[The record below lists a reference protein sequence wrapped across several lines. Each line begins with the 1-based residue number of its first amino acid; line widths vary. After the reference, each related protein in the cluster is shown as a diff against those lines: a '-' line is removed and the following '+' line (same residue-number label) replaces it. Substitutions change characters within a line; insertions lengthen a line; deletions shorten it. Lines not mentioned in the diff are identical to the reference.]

1 MQMDEENQGLVHQDV
16 KKPKDPET
24 RGILSTICYII
35 QLIILILLV
44 FLVFKYALANHKQSS
59 QIPQIQQLKVNE
71 TENIDDIDDTVV
83 LDKEDQ
89 DIMQFLTSPE
99 DVTQF
104 DNIIPEPEEEQF
116 EELIF
121 EAEPYNEGQLQGWQF
136 KNGLTLIVQEKQVE
150 IATLQF
156 VIYHGY
162 HDDDY
167 NTLFMHLLLKQQCSQ
182 AQLIERAYMST
193 ITTHFKNELM
203 ETCIRKFADS
213 LVREYTQD
221 DLDNINSEQIQTNDI
236 DLIFKIDRVLDAI
249 SLNNEIMTEP
259 MQIQDLQNYIE
270 LILVSNPLRLT
281 IESALSNQEIYM
293 LVSDTQL
300 LQKEFGTSII
310 DSWDLEPILYNQIR
324 INSNQTSTILIYPA
338 KQDEFFKHL
347 LLQKTQNS
355 LQTILKCQFDI
366 LDFDFLA
373 INIQECDVDSITLAN
388 AIYNFGSFLKRQNE
402 KTLLNCHKDFYNLQI
417 LYQKYIEDKEFSK
430 KDLNAIIDNI
440 QSGVI
445 IIQQGQFIYQ
455 ELKTLNKE
463 DFLNSNFVN
472 KKIQSIEYSNIL
484 LDYTIVSNI
493 DEQLISQLKLPNLS
507 QYIPL
512 ELPNYNFYTTNEIVP
527 INITLQEPQLMN
539 DSPNDIEPVYKPL
552 TPYIPLD
559 LDQSQKNYLIPILTP
574 LQISQELWWQYDN
587 HTNRVFLGI
596 LFYKPINGYSIA
608 KSKAILKIAQ
618 MYIEQSSLDA
628 ISAGFNFQVESS
640 YKGLS
645 FMLSGWSLTFEA
657 VKNQVLSNI
666 KEIKDE
672 SKFTIIKEDLR
683 NQFQEYYFSKTQFY
697 LVQYWLPKLMLRPV
711 NDPADIIR
719 EFQDLKFNE
728 FSQFLTDMFSDI
740 KYTAFISGNIDI
752 QNAKQLVQ
760 EYHPNDIETITKTL
774 QINKNLIHIIKLP
787 SKQKQN
793 AVVKYFSVGKRD
805 FLTTA
810 ALLLLQLHFESQQ
823 TIQVSFKSIGCVDGL
838 LFYNQGIDSV
848 IKLNEQIQQLIEQQK
863 YDLNNLKDRL
873 ILHYSNNDEFLW
885 DKIYNRNYAFNEIN
899 EIKNQIENVQI
910 SDFQG
915 ILQSE
920 TLSIFGVTESSK
932 IPNIPSGQN
941 DYSKQKE
948 KSYFQCAYQYQSQ

>member
-1 MQMDEENQGLVHQDV
+1 MQMDEENQGLVQQSI
-16 KKPKDPET
+16 KTPKDPET
-24 RGILSTICYII
+24 RGILSTLCYII

-59 QIPQIQQLKVNE
+59 IPQIDKLNVNE
-71 TENIDDIDDTVV
+71 IENIDDIDSTVV

-121 EAEPYNEGQLQGWQF
+121 EAEPWNEGQLQGWQF
-136 KNGLTLIVQEKQVE
+136 KNGLTLIVQEKQVQ

-162 HDDDY
+162 HDDEY
-167 NTLFMHLLLKQQCSQ
+167 NTLFMNLLLKQQCSQ
-182 AQLIERAYMST
+182 AQLIQRAYMST
-193 ITTHFKNELM
+193 IIVHFKNELM
-203 ETCIRKFADS
+203 ETCIKNFADS
-213 LVREYTQD
+213 LVREYTQE
-221 DLDNINSEQIQTNDI
+221 DLDNITNQNIQTQDF
-236 DLIFKIDRVLDAI
+236 DLISKIDRVLDAI
-249 SLNNEIMTEP
+249 SLNNEIITEP

-270 LILVSNPLRLT
+270 LILVSNPIRLT

-293 LVSDTQL
+293 IVSDTDL
-300 LQKEFGTSII
+300 LEKEFGTSII
-310 DSWDLEPILYNQIR
+310 ESWDLEPILYNQIR
-324 INSNQTSTILIYPA
+324 INSNQTSTILIYTA

-355 LQTILKCQFDI
+355 LQTILQCQFEI

-373 INIQECDVDSITLAN
+373 INIQECNTNSITLAN
-388 AIYNFGSFLKRQNE
+388 AIYNFASFLKRQNE

-417 LYQKYIEDKEFSK
+417 LYQKYVEDKEFSK

-445 IIQQGQFIYQ
+445 IIEQGQFIYQ

-472 KKIQSIEYSNIL
+472 KKVDSIEYSNIL
-484 LDYTIVSNI
+484 LDYTSVSNL

-507 QYIPL
+507 SYIPI
-512 ELPNYNFYTTNEIVP
+512 EQPNYNYYTTNQIIP
-527 INITLQEPQLMN
+527 PNITLSEPQIKN
-539 DSPNDIEPVYKPL
+539 DSPNDIDPVYKPL
-552 TPYIPLD
+552 TPYVQLD
-559 LDQSQKNYLIPILTP
+559 LNQTQKNYAIPILTP

-587 HTNRVFLGI
+587 QTNRVFLGI

-608 KSKAILKIAQ
+608 KSKAILKVAQ
-618 MYIEQSSLDA
+618 MYIEQSNLDA
-628 ISAGFNFQVESS
+628 VSAGFNFQVESS
-640 YKGLS
+640 LKGLS
-645 FMLSGWSLTFEA
+645 FMLSGWSLTFET

-672 SKFTIIKEDLR
+672 SKFKSIKEDLK
-683 NQFQEYYFSKTQFY
+683 NQFQEYYFQKTQFY

-711 NDPADIIR
+711 NDPADIIK

-774 QINKNLIHIIKLP
+774 QIDKNLIHIIKLP
-787 SKQKQN
+787 AKQKQN
-793 AVVKYFSVGKRD
+793 AVLKYFSVGKRD
-805 FLTTA
+805 YLSLA
-810 ALLLLQLHFESQQ
+810 ALLLLQLHFESQS
-823 TIQVSFKSIGCVDGL
+823 TVQVSFKSIGCVDGI

-848 IKLNEQIQQLIEQQK
+848 IKLNEQIQLLIEQQK
-863 YDLNNLKDRL
+863 FDLNNLKDQL
-873 ILHYSNNDEFLW
+873 ILHYQNNDEFLW
-885 DKIYNRNYAFNEIN
+885 DKIYNRNYEFNEII
-899 EIKNQIENVQI
+899 EIKNQIDNVQI
-910 SDFQG
+910 SDFHG

-932 IPNIPSGQN
+932 TPNIPSGQN

-948 KSYFQCAYQYQSQ
+948 KSYYECTYQYQSQ

>member
-35 QLIILILLV
+35 QLVILILLV
-44 FLVFKYALANHKQSS
+44 FLVFKSLRFNSCN
-59 QIPQIQQLKVNE
+59 VNE
-71 TENIDDIDDTVV
+71 TENIDDIDNAVV

-104 DNIIPEPEEEQF
+104 DNIMPEPEEEQF

-121 EAEPYNEGQLQGWQF
+121 EAEPWNEGQLQGWQY

-162 HDDDY
+162 HDDEY
-167 NTLFMHLLLKQQCSQ
+167 NTLFMRLLLKQQCSQ

-193 ITTHFKNELM
+193 VTIHLKNEQM

-221 DLDNINSEQIQTNDI
+221 DLDNINSESIQTSDI
-236 DLIFKIDRVLDAI
+236 DLISKIDRVLDAI

-259 MQIQDLQNYIE
+259 IQIQDLQNYIE

-355 LQTILKCQFDI
+355 LQTILKCQFEI

-373 INIQECDVDSITLAN
+373 INIQDCDVDSITLAN

-417 LYQKYIEDKEFSK
+417 LYQKYVEDKEFSK

-455 ELKTLNKE
+455 ELKTLNKD
-463 DFLNSNFVN
+463 DFLSSNFVN
-472 KKIQSIEYSNIL
+472 KKVQSIEYSNIL

-493 DEQLISQLKLPNLS
+493 VEQLISQLKLPNLS

-512 ELPNYNFYTTNEIVP
+512 ELPNYNFYTTNQIEP
-527 INITLQEPQLMN
+527 INITLQEPQLKS
-539 DSPNDIEPVYKPL
+539 DSPNDIEPLYKPL
-552 TPYIPLD
+552 IPYVPLD
-559 LDQSQKNYLIPILTP
+559 LDQSQKNFLIPILTP
-574 LQISQELWWQYDN
+574 IQISQELWWQYDN

-596 LFYKPINGYSIA
+596 LFYKPINGFSIA
-608 KSKAILKIAQ
+608 KSKAILKVAQ
-618 MYIEQSSLDA
+618 MYIEQSNLDA

-640 YKGLS
+640 FKGLS

-672 SKFTIIKEDLR
+672 SKFSSIKEDLR
-683 NQFQEYYFSKTQFY
+683 NQFQEYYFQKTQFY

-719 EFQDLKFNE
+719 EFQDLKFSE

-740 KYTAFISGNIDI
+740 KYTAFVSGNIDI

-760 EYHPNDIETITKTL
+760 DYHPNDIETITKTL
-774 QINKNLIHIIKLP
+774 QIDKNLIHIIKLP
-787 SKQKQN
+787 AKQKQN

-810 ALLLLQLHFESQQ
+810 AFAIVLVLKVF
-823 TIQVSFKSIGCVDGL
+823 GCVDGL
-838 LFYNQGIDSV
+838 LFYYQGTDSV
-848 IKLNEQIQQLIEQQK
+848 IKLNEQIQQLIEQQRF
-863 YDLNNLKDRL
+863 DLNNLKDRL
-873 ILHYSNNDEFLW
+873 ILHYQNNDEFLW

-899 EIKNQIENVQI
+899 EVKNQIENVQI

-941 DYSKQKE
+941 DYSKQKD
-948 KSYFQCAYQYQSQ
+948 KSYFECAYQYQSQ

>member
-1 MQMDEENQGLVHQDV
+1 MQMDEENQGLVQQHM

-24 RGILSTICYII
+24 RGILSTLCYII
-35 QLIILILLV
+35 QLIILIFLV

-59 QIPQIQQLKVNE
+59 IPQIDKLNVNE
-71 TENIDDIDDTVV
+71 IENIDDIDSTVV

-104 DNIIPEPEEEQF
+104 DDIIPEPEEEQF

-121 EAEPYNEGQLQGWQF
+121 EAEPWNEGQLQGWQF
-136 KNGLTLIVQEKQVE
+136 KNGLTLIVQEKQVQ

-162 HDDDY
+162 HDDEY
-167 NTLFMHLLLKQQCSQ
+167 NTLFMNLLLKQQCSQ
-182 AQLIERAYMST
+182 AQLIQRAYTST
-193 ITTHFKNELM
+193 IIIHFKNELL
-203 ETCIRKFADS
+203 ETCIRNFADS

-221 DLDNINSEQIQTNDI
+221 DLDNINNQNIQTEDL
-236 DLIFKIDRVLDAI
+236 DLISKIDRVLDAI

-259 MQIQDLQNYIE
+259 MQIQDLQNYIDLK
-270 LILVSNPLRLT
+270 LISNPIRLT
-281 IESALSNQEIYM
+281 IESSFSNQEIYM
-293 LVSDTQL
+293 IVSDTEL
-300 LQKEFGTSII
+300 LEKEFGTYII
-310 DSWDLEPILYNQIR
+310 DSWDLEPILFNQIR
-324 INSNQTSTILIYPA
+324 INSNQTSTILIYTA

-355 LQTILKCQFDI
+355 LQNILQCQFEI
-366 LDFDFLA
+366 LDFEFLA
-373 INIQECDVDSITLAN
+373 INIQECDQDSITLAN
-388 AIYNFGSFLKRQNE
+388 AIYNFASFLKRQNE

-417 LYQKYIEDKEFSK
+417 LYQKYVEDKEFSK

-463 DFLNSNFVN
+463 EFLNSNFVN
-472 KKIQSIEYSNIL
+472 KKVDSIEYSNIL
-484 LDYTIVSNI
+484 LDYTNVSNL
-493 DEQLISQLKLPNLS
+493 DEELISKLKLPNLS
-507 QYIPL
+507 QYIPI
-512 ELPNYNFYTTNEIVP
+512 EQPNYNFYTTNQIIP
-527 INITLQEPQLMN
+527 LNITLSEPQINN
-539 DSPNDIEPVYKPL
+539 DSPNEIDPGYKPL
-552 TPYIPLD
+552 SPYVPLD
-559 LDQSQKNYLIPILTP
+559 LDQTQKNYLIPILTP

-587 HTNRVFLGI
+587 QTNRAFFGI

-608 KSKAILKIAQ
+608 KSKAILKVAQ
-618 MYIEQSSLDA
+618 MYIEESNLDA
-628 ISAGFNFQVESS
+628 VSAGFNFQVESS
-640 YKGLS
+640 LKGLS

-657 VKNQVLSNI
+657 VKNQLLSNI

-672 SKFTIIKEDLR
+672 SKFKSIKDNLK
-683 NQFQEYYFSKTQFY
+683 NQFQEYYFQKTQFY
-697 LVQYWLPKLMLRPV
+697 LIQYWLPKLMLRPV

-728 FSQFLTDMFSDI
+728 FSQFLTDMFSES

-774 QINKNLIHIIKLP
+774 QIDKNLIHIIKLP
-787 SKQKQN
+787 AKQKQN
-793 AVVKYFSVGKRD
+793 AVLKYFSVGKRD
-805 FLTTA
+805 YLSLS

-823 TIQVSFKSIGCVDGL
+823 AIQVSFKSIGCVDGI

-848 IKLNEQIQQLIEQQK
+848 IKLNEQIQHLIEQQR
-863 YDLNNLKDRL
+863 YDLDNLKDRL
-873 ILHYSNNDEFLW
+873 ILHYQNNDEFLW
-885 DKIYNRNYAFNEIN
+885 DKIFNRNYEFNEII
-899 EIKNQIENVQI
+899 EIKNEINNVQI
-910 SDFQG
+910 SDFHG

-920 TLSIFGVTESSK
+920 ALSIFGVTESSK
-932 IPNIPSGQN
+932 TPNIPSGQN

-948 KSYFQCAYQYQSQ
+948 KSYYECTYQYQSQ